1 MASYPAFF
9 RKPKFARAFATA
21 IVAALLAFASG
32 VVGVHAKQQAQPQGA
47 PAQDTQAAGSQYN
60 KAMFQPPLP
69 ASDLSFLNKFDGTPA
84 GVAIKDKQYRKLMGK
99 IIPGCMFHFGKDM
112 PLSDA
117 LDMVLKDSIAPVQIR
132 DDRYVLVSGDAG
144 PYLAGRGFM
153 WIDMQDGIAM
163 GGFFFHPT
171 NGEPTPTVAVFSK
184 QVKEKAVKMSELP
197 PAFAE
202 DLTQWS
208 AASRVPPITTR
219 YFLTGSNERVLLEH
233 DENYCAP
240 VAASGPA
247 DAECEQMNADAA
259 DIDMNAAYYLEQTHH
274 ATNATAHMI
283 VGEDEAVWIRTR
295 DEACRVDPDPL
306 GCRIRRTHEHIH
318 VVVFGHPE
326 PHPVHH

>member
-1 MASYPAFF
+1 MASYPALS
-9 RKPKFARAFATA
+9 RKLKIERALAA
-21 IVAALLAFASG
+21 VVVAVMLVAAAG
-32 VVGVHAKQQAQPQGA
+32 VARVHATQQAPSQGA
-47 PAQDTQAAGSQYN
+47 QTQDAQAPASNYN

-69 ASDLSFLNKFDGTPA
+69 ASELSFLSKFDGTPA

-99 IIPGCMFHFGKDM
+99 IIPNCMFHYGKDM
-112 PLSDA
+112 PLNDA
-117 LDMVLKDSIAPVQIR
+117 LEMVLKDSNAPVQVL
-132 DDRYVLVSGDAG
+132 DGRYVMVSGDAG

-197 PAFAE
+197 PAFTENLAE
-202 DLTQWS
+202 WS
-208 AASRVPPITTR
+208 AAERIPPITTR

-240 VAASGPA
+240 VVASGPA
-247 DAECEQMNADAA
+247 DDQCEQMNADAA

-274 ATNATAHMI
+274 ATNATAWMI
-283 VGEDEAVWIRTR
+283 SHDETVWIQMR
-295 DEACRVDPDPL
+295 DSACRVDPDPL
-306 GCRIRRTHEHIH
+306 GCRIRRTREQVH
-318 VVVFGHPE
+318 VIVFGHPE
-326 PHPVHH
+326 PHPGHK